1 MAGLTQPTSM
11 SNSGWTSSQTYSGGV
26 APGQQSQQN
35 PYWWPKS
42 NSELKAY
49 YSEQNSFLKD
59 QADAI
64 TKLLGGLN
72 TQGQTA
78 TTAPIDLSKQL
89 NNKMPDAA
97 PVVNSPSGGF
107 IDPTKS
113 VIPGMSSP
121 PPGSLP
127 SLTAQPSTDALTQ
140 TAAKIDQQAALP
152 SAPTLTVPQ
161 GQGAF
166 PPFRP
171 NMTPS
176 GLPSSGQGTL
186 PSAPVASA
194 PSIGNS
200 LNNLAGGLTKAFQTY
215 QQNTAPQD
223 PSVRSYMPSNSP
235 YNVMPSGI
243 AGQSGFIASS
253 MPTAGAGQIAAS
265 GGEGYLPASANTGA
279 VVGPSVVPD
288 GSGGFSTDPSVASA
302 NQPTDS
308 AAAGAG
314 AGASAAGIG
323 GAIGSGIQAI
333 AAALT
338 PKNLPNDAA
347 KNINANLLPK
357 PIVFSAPQLTG
368 R

>member
-1 MAGLTQPTSM
+1 
-11 SNSGWTSSQTYSGGV
+11 
-26 APGQQSQQN
+26 
-35 PYWWPKS
+35 
-42 NSELKAY
+42 
-49 YSEQNSFLKD
+49 
-59 QADAI
+59 
-64 TKLLGGLN
+64 
-72 TQGQTA
+72 
-78 TTAPIDLSKQL
+78 
-89 NNKMPDAA
+89 
-97 PVVNSPSGGF
+97 VVNSPSGGF

-243 AGQSGFIASS
+243 VAISLRISLRVLLASCLRFLS
-253 MPTAGAGQIAAS
+253 TGESLKIEP
-265 GGEGYLPASANTGA
+265 GGW
-279 VVGPSVVPD
+279 V
-288 GSGGFSTDPSVASA
+288 
-302 NQPTDS
+302 
-308 AAAGAG
+308 
-314 AGASAAGIG
+314 
-323 GAIGSGIQAI
+323 
-333 AAALT
+333 
-338 PKNLPNDAA
+338 
-347 KNINANLLPK
+347 LLY
-357 PIVFSAPQLTG
+357 S
-368 R
+368 